1 MRLSTIMTAA
11 VLAGTAGCASGN
23 DSPEGAGP
31 PEDANVVAARQAA
44 SPADIGIDTA
54 RLPPAPYW
62 TIDTKPF
69 LSLGE
74 VGGPSDELFVQ
85 IGDAALLTD
94 GGVVVLDAGAPDL
107 RFFNV
112 DGSLRAT
119 AGRAGSGPGEFR
131 GPFKVEV
138 LPGDTVAVWDFSR
151 KVFTYWSLDGDLITE
166 RPVDHHTTFHEGELL
181 PNGWLAVPRYDP
193 ADPPARG
200 QYRQAAELILYAA
213 GDTRS
218 LGAFPYVEMFAGLR
232 DGTPMPFAAK
242 SSFAGGGTPFRI
254 VVGDNSHVPKVRV
267 YDREGEFVE
276 EMALHDTREA
286 LPSAVWDEQVD
297 AARRQFGGGPEFE
310 RKVSAWSRP
319 DSTPAFDQL
328 KIDALGRL
336 WVLRKED
343 TGMRAAVHANGTLAA
358 DLQLP
363 DLVEI
368 FEIGADYIIG
378 LQRDELGVQTVQV
391 FRYTSG

>member
-1 MRLSTIMTAA
+1 MRLSTILTAA
-11 VLAGTAGCASGN
+11 VLAGTASCASGN
-23 DSPEGAGP
+23 DSAGGAGP
-31 PEDANVVAARQAA
+31 PEDAYVVAAPQTA
-44 SPADIGIDTA
+44 SPADVSIDTA
-54 RLPPAPYW
+54 RPPPAPSW
-62 TIDTKPF
+62 TIDSKPS

-85 IGDAALLTD
+85 IRDAALLPD
-94 GGVVVLDAGAPDL
+94 GGLVVLDAGAPDL
-107 RFFNV
+107 RFFNA

-119 AGRAGSGPGEFR
+119 AGRAGGGPGEFR

-151 KVFTYWSLDGDLITE
+151 KVFTYWSLNGDLITE
-166 RPVDHHTTFHEGELL
+166 RPADHHTTIHEGELL
-181 PNGWLAVPRYDP
+181 PNGWLAVPRYDS
-193 ADPPARG
+193 ANPPARG

-213 GDTRS
+213 GDTSS

-242 SSFAGGGTPFRI
+242 SSFAGGGTPLRM
-254 VVGDNSHVPKVRV
+254 VVGDDSHVPKVRI
-267 YDREGEFVE
+267 YNHKGEFVE
-276 EMALHDTREA
+276 EMALHDTRRA
-286 LPSAVWDEQVD
+286 LTSAMWDDLVD
-297 AARRQFGGGPEFE
+297 TARRDFGGGPEFE
-310 RKVSAWSRP
+310 RKVAAWSRP

-328 KIDALGRL
+328 KIDTLGRL

-343 TGMRAAVHANGTLAA
+343 PGVHAAVHTNGMLAA

-363 DLVEI
+363 DLIEI

-378 LQRDELGVQTVQV
+378 LHRDELGVQTIQL
-391 FRYTSG
+391 FRYTSR